1 MNIAEIAIKCNDKS
15 RADLGLNKSVDW
27 CAEFVSKVIT
37 DSDIHPDAKTV
48 TSISCNDMINA
59 MRKSQYWYEPD
70 DAPKVGDI
78 VFFDWNGADDDLAS
92 TKPLDHVGVII
103 GIDVNNPN
111 RIITIEG
118 NTEGIGQECKVRQ
131 KTRLCTWNAEYPD
144 YYMRYTEGVV
154 TEPTTPTT
162 PDYKTTSDKLQLL
175 IADLR
180 RIADEL
186 EKINK

>member
-37 DSDIHPDAKTV
+37 DSDIHPNAKTV

-59 MRKSQYWYEPD
+59 MRNNSFWYEPD
-70 DAPKVGDI
+70 DAPQIGDI

-92 TKPLDHVGVII
+92 TKPLDHVGVIV
-103 GIDVNNPN
+103 GIYSNSPN

-118 NTEGIGQECKVRQ
+118 NTEGVEPNCKVRR
-131 KTRLCTWNAEYPD
+131 KERLCTWNAEYPD
-144 YYMRYTEGVV
+144 YYMRYRG
-154 TEPTTPTT
+154 EPTETIPTPPTPT
-162 PDYKTTSDKLQLL
+162 DYKPTSDKLQLL

-186 EKINK
+186 EKIN